1 MPVILH
7 HSQSDSDAQLQIILN
22 NPRGQSQDVTHIVHD
37 IIHNIR
43 HNGDAALLTYT
54 QQFDNANATLDT
66 LKVTTQELIDA
77 ENNIS
82 PELKDALQLAY
93 NRITVFHKKLLPDH
107 IYYTDDTGTQ
117 LGMRYTPIDSVGVYI
132 PGGTA
137 NYPSSVLMNII
148 PAKIAGVERVVAV
161 VPAPQGIIHPLVLYA
176 LKLSGADEIYKIGG
190 AQAIASLAYGT
201 ETIKPVDKITGPG
214 NAYVAEAKKQ
224 VFGVVGID
232 SIAGPS
238 EILIIADSGADPY
251 HTAIDLLSQA
261 EHDVSAQAVLI
272 SLDSDFSNTVIQHI
286 HTLLETLPR
295 KAIASQ
301 SWQNHGVIINVETLE
316 TAAHISNQ
324 FAPEHLELAIAEPE
338 LLLPLIKHAGAIF
351 MGYYTPEAI
360 GDYIAGANH
369 VLPTNGTPRF
379 ASGLSTV
386 DFMKRTTLIKCTHDS
401 IQHIAPSAVKL
412 ANAEG
417 LYAHSLSCDVRIKK

>member
-1 MPVILH
+1 MPIILNN
-7 HSQSDSDAQLQIILN
+7 SQSDFDIQLQLILN
-22 NPRGQSQDVTHIVHD
+22 NPRGQSPDVYNSVQE
-37 IIHNIR
+37 IIQTIR
-43 HNGDAALLTYT
+43 KNGDAALLTYT
-54 QQFDNANATLDT
+54 QQFDDETASLDT

-77 ENNIS
+77 ENGIS
-82 PELKDALQLAY
+82 RALKDALQLAY

-148 PAKIAGVERVVAV
+148 PAKIAGVGRIVAV
-161 VPAPQGIIHPLVLYA
+161 VPAPKGIIHPLVLYA
-176 LKLSGADEIYKIGG
+176 LKLAEADEIYKIGG

-238 EILIIADSGADPY
+238 EILIIADSGAAPY

-272 SLDSDFSNTVIQHI
+272 SLNSDFSNTVINHI
-286 HTLLETLPR
+286 NTLLETLPR
-295 KAIASQ
+295 KAIALQ
-301 SWQNHGVIINVETLE
+301 SWQNYGVIINVDTFEQ
-316 TAAHISNQ
+316 AAAISNQ

-360 GDYIAGANH
+360 GDYIAGPNH

-417 LYAHSLSCDVRIKK
+417 LYAHALSCDVRIKK